1 MNTGLSL
8 KSDPCSFPRSAF
20 GGGCFAVLLATALVF
35 ADMNGHILFRCSVCG
50 FAVALLLCAMKKRR
64 QAMSVF
70 FLCLCVLISTVR
82 SEQVRLDTEHYA
94 YRLVQALNETPHTF
108 EARVTDGNMNAA
120 GNLFVE
126 LLSVDGK
133 TLSRPVKAY
142 TYNRSG
148 HFAAE
153 GTRLCFTASLVF
165 PQNRADNA
173 FDLVGWLRGKTVYT
187 TLSGFSDVMPT
198 ESTPSAHKRLQSL
211 FMTGI
216 EEALN
221 TIPAKAEYTR
231 TRALLMGLTTGDRS
245 GFTSADKELF
255 SGSGITHILC
265 VSGLHFSLVLGGIG
279 FLASFLIPRRRA
291 RLLLLSFLSFLY
303 LLLCGFSVS
312 AVRAA
317 VMALFSGF
325 GFVSDPRR
333 CTEGVLGAAAVMCL
347 VSPATVL
354 DIGFRLSVLSCI
366 GIALFSGLSHV
377 LERRL
382 ARFPALCFAAGSLL
396 LSVAAYASTGVYT
409 AFVFGGTAL
418 SWILASGLAVL
429 PAQVCLGAGFLAAI
443 LVPFFPALAAPFGSA
458 FRLLA
463 EVIFRIAEYF
473 SSLPYT
479 TETTGGQVFGS
490 IWFFFILALGAL
502 AVGNKA
508 KGARLCL
515 WMLVTTLLMLV
526 IL

>member
-1 MNTGLSL
+1 MNAGLSL
-8 KSDPCSFPRSAF
+8 KSDPRSFPRSAF
-20 GGGCFAVLLATALVF
+20 GGGCFATLLAAALVF
-35 ADMNGHILFRCSVCG
+35 ADVNGHILFWCSVCG
-50 FAVALLLCAMKKRR
+50 FAVALLLCALKKHRR
-64 QAMSVF
+64 AVTVF
-70 FLCLCVLISTVR
+70 FWCFCVLLSTVR
-82 SEQVRLDTEHYA
+82 SEQVRFDTEHYA
-94 YRLVQALNETPHTF
+94 LRLIRALEDKPHTF

-133 TLSRPVKAY
+133 ALARPVRAY

-153 GTRLCFTASLVF
+153 GSRLGFTASLTV
-165 PQNRADNA
+165 PQNRADNE

-187 TLSGFSDVMPT
+187 TLSGFSDVTPV
-198 ESTPSAHKRLQSL
+198 EITPSAHKRLQDL

-221 TIPAKAEYTR
+221 TIPTKAEYTR
-231 TRALLMGLTTGDRS
+231 TRALLMGLTTGDKS
-245 GFTSADKELF
+245 GFTSEDKDMF

-291 RLLLLSFLSFLY
+291 RLLLLSLLSFLY

-312 AVRAA
+312 AIRAA
-317 VMALFSGF
+317 VMSLFSGF

-333 CTEGVLGAAAVMCL
+333 CTDGVLGAAAVMCL
-347 VSPATVL
+347 VSPVTVL
-354 DIGFRLSVLSCI
+354 DIGFRLSVLSCV
-366 GIALFSGLSHV
+366 GIALFSGLSHALEHR
-377 LERRL
+377 LERT
-382 ARFPALCFAAGSLL
+382 PALCFIVGSLL
-396 LSVAAYASTGVYT
+396 LSTAAYAATGVYT
-409 AFVFGGTAL
+409 ALVFGGTAL
-418 SWILASGLAVL
+418 SWIVASFLAVL
-429 PAQVCLGAGFLAAI
+429 PAQVCLGAGFLAAV
-443 LVPFFPALAAPFGSA
+443 LVPLFPGLAAPFGSV
-458 FRLLA
+458 FRLLT
-463 EVIFRIAEYF
+463 EMIFGVAEYF

-479 TETTGGQVFGS
+479 VQTTGGQTFGS
-490 IWFFFILALGAL
+490 VWFFFILALGAL

-515 WMLVTTLLMLV
+515 WMLVITLGIFVVL
-526 IL
+526 